1 MSAGGNTSD
10 TATPLDATALALRL
24 LDDAH
29 VVCMPGGMFG
39 RSAEGFLRLSY
50 GAISLE
56 ELREALD
63 RLSSWFA
70 SSRLLAK

>member
-1 MSAGGNTSD
+1 VLSI
-10 TATPLDATALALRL
+10 
-24 LDDAH
+24 
-29 VVCMPGGMFG
+29 PGAMFG

-50 GAISLE
+50 GAISLG

-70 SSRLLAK
+70 SQ